1 MQDRSIKMIQNEE
14 YQRRENSA
22 KFEQKFK
29 DQVNDIKWANTSV
42 IGTLKGEKKEWAEK
56 NFVKK

>member
-1 MQDRSIKMIQNEE
+1 MIQNEE

-29 DQVNDIKWANTSV
+29 DQVNDIKWSNTSV